1 MRSEQFSQCDLL
13 FVQQQLCCTFG
24 HKIAPKGVS
33 PGLMISAAASASI
46 NDSAVGVSRKE
57 AVMQPVNIL

>member
-1 MRSEQFSQCDLL
+1 
-13 FVQQQLCCTFG
+13 
-24 HKIAPKGVS
+24 
-33 PGLMISAAASASI
+33 MISAAASASI